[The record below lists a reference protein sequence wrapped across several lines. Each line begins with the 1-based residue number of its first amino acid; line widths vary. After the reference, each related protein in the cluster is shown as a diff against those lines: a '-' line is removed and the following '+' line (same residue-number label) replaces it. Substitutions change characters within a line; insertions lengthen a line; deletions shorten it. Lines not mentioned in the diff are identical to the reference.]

1 MYTDVLTHTRTS
13 LWLAST
19 PPLSTSADKKDCSQL
34 IREALPEGCM
44 YMNESTTILHQT
56 CPLKSCTTDNGVCSG
71 GQSVCCCRALQQESV
86 NPDLITCSG
95 TLSPADESR
104 LSDLRLNS
112 TACGCTRCE
121 DVTVTLF
128 VTVKSSEDSSP
139 ISAARIQDSNDNLL
153 GFTLQSG
160 SVSFEVRLDSGGP
173 NRELLLE
180 VTALGYFSK
189 SVRVKLT
196 PQNDPISVLIIL
208 FPLQMF
214 NISMPFVIRLYGGGV
229 ALMAPAGAFVDGDG
243 DVYNGVVQFS
253 GLAAEGGTISP
264 AFGPNQYAID
274 QTRYAIIYVVFPEFV
289 DNEMKKLDVV
299 RSLTISTNLDPG
311 ALDGQS
317 LSLLVLNTTSNEW
330 EFGGDLVQLDGSA
343 YTRRQAGART
353 THTYVTP
360 NVPVSQ
366 FSAIATTIDADCW
379 LQARTFNNGAALS
392 NGYVVLEQRF
402 KVGTRSASYRFGTD
416 TGVDMNFN
424 DNSICLPLACDRFDF
439 TTVIGR
445 HPTQAGAELRPVP
458 FNEMIFASNESEPI
472 VIGNS
477 FYFEKVV
484 VFNSPATPFYDNE
497 TACMVNAKKMADLSD
512 FFSFERDSVSTVVTG
527 ECYVR
532 VRVIDCFD
540 ANIVNVKS
548 FDAITNALDRYA
560 STTMTIAD
568 VNMTIDTEFP
578 SGAMDRCLE
587 AEAVT
592 QSACVPFTC
601 SDVIVI
607 QTQFDPER
615 VTHDGPIPVDER
627 FCNITARSPDL
638 APAILTTP
646 QGSSVPS
653 AVSLTINTQFLR
665 SHDYNDP
672 MLGLYYH
679 PDPTVAR
686 DLCQNVMNT
695 MPLVTDG
702 SAVTFNCV

>member
-1 MYTDVLTHTRTS
+1 M
-13 LWLAST
+13 
-19 PPLSTSADKKDCSQL
+19 
-34 IREALPEGCM
+34 
-44 YMNESTTILHQT
+44 
-56 CPLKSCTTDNGVCSG
+56 
-71 GQSVCCCRALQQESV
+71 CCCRALQQESV

-112 TACGCTRCE
+112 TACGCTSCE
-121 DVTVTLF
+121 DVTVTLV
-128 VTVKSSEDSSP
+128 VTVHSNEDSSP

-153 GFTLQSG
+153 GFTLLSG

-173 NRELLLE
+173 NHKLLLV
-180 VTALGYFSK
+180 VTALGFFPQSTT
-189 SVRVKLT
+189 VKLK
-196 PQNDPISVLIIL
+196 PQNYPISMYITLV
-208 FPLQMF
+208 PLQMF
-214 NISMPFVIRLYGGGV
+214 NISLEDMPFVTGLYGGGV

-243 DVYNGVVQFS
+243 NVYNGVVQFS
-253 GLAAEGGTISP
+253 GLAAEVGTINP

-274 QTRYAIIYVVFPEFV
+274 QAQYAIIYVVVPGFV
-289 DNEMKKLDVV
+289 NSEMVNLDVV
-299 RSLTISTNLDPG
+299 RSLTISINLDPG
-311 ALDGQS
+311 ALDGRNV
-317 LSLLVLNTTSNEW
+317 SLLVLNATSNEW

-343 YTRRQAGART
+343 YTNRQNGPRT

-360 NVPVSQ
+360 NVPVRQ
-366 FSAIATTIDADCW
+366 LSAIATTIDADCW

-392 NGYVVLEQRF
+392 NGYVDLEQRF

-424 DNSICLPLACDRFDF
+424 DNSICLPLACDRFDY
-439 TTVIGR
+439 TTVKGR

-458 FNEMIFASNESEPI
+458 FNEMIFASNESEPV

-484 VFNSPATPFYDNE
+484 VFNSPAKPFYDNE
-497 TACMVNAKKMADLSD
+497 AACVANAEKNDMMVDPSD

-548 FDAITNALDRYA
+548 FDAITNALDRYE
-560 STTMTIAD
+560 STAMTMAD
-568 VNMTIDTEFP
+568 VNMTIDNEFP

-592 QSACVPFTC
+592 QSTCVPFTC

-615 VTHDGPIPVDER
+615 VTHDGPIPVDEQ

-638 APAILTTP
+638 APAHLTSP

-665 SHDYNDP
+665 LVDYNDP

-686 DLCQNVMNT
+686 DLCRSVTMNT
-695 MPLVTDG
+695 LPVVLDG
-702 SAVTFNCV
+702 SAVTFNCIAEPAP